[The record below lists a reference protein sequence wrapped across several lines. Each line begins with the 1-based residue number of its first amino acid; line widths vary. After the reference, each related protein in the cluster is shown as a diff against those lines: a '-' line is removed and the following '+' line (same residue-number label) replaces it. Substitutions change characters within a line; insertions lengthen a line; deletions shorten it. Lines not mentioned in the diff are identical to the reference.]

1 MQRFISESQIRREI
15 CDCGQKMYDKGFV
28 AANDGNISARIDDNI
43 IIVTPTGVSKGGMS
57 PDSLVK
63 MDLDGNILSGNSRPS
78 SEVKMHIEV
87 YRQSRDIMSVVHAHP
102 PMSTAFAV
110 ARRQL
115 DKPILSEAICT
126 LGVVPVADYATP
138 GTDEVP
144 QSISPYVRDFNAVLL
159 ANHGLL
165 TWGQDITQAFF
176 RMESVEQY
184 AKIMYYLDKI
194 GEPQELKCDKVE
206 ELVAIRE
213 NMGITTGGT
222 PPCQIGDTGKTQPCK
237 VNSKDDDME
246 RLIMEITDKVM
257 QVLKEGK

>member
-1 MQRFISESQIRREI
+1 MHGYISESQIRREI

-28 AANDGNISARIDDNI
+28 AANDGNISARISDDV
-43 IIVTPTGVSKGGMS
+43 IIVTPTGVSKGGML
-57 PDSLVK
+57 PASLVK
-63 MDLDGNILSGNSRPS
+63 MDFDGNILSGRNKPS

-87 YRQSRDIMSVVHAHP
+87 YLQSNEIMSVVHAHP

-110 ARRQL
+110 ARRPL

-138 GTDEVP
+138 GTEEVP
-144 QSISPYVRDFNAVLL
+144 QSISPYVRHYNAVLL

-165 TWGQDITQAFF
+165 TWGTDITQAFF

-194 GEPQELKCDKVE
+194 GEPQELKCDRVE

-213 NMGITTGGT
+213 KAGIMTGGM
-222 PPCQIGDTGKTQPCK
+222 PPCK
-237 VNSKDDDME
+237 VADENYE
-246 RLIMEITDKVM
+246 LEALIMDITERVM
-257 QVLKEGK
+257 QVLKRG